1 MTEAKQRQDD
11 INTIGLILE
20 WRPLCIVP
28 QSEKNALASHL
39 KDAGWDLG
47 RIAAAVKSYHLAT
60 IPGLI
65 MLGVAE

>member
-1 MTEAKQRQDD
+1 MND
-11 INTIGLILE
+11 ITPDGIQVGVIYE
-20 WRPLCIVP
+20 WRPLCSIP

-39 KDAGWDLG
+39 KDAGWSLG

-60 IPGLI
+60 IPGLM